1 MIEFKEMNLAQPWPA
16 MAPADIVFMLNV
28 LIYFNVETKKAI
40 LTRVRKLM
48 KPDGY
53 LFVGGGE
60 TTMGVDETFKRVAV
74 VKADT
79 TLNRRRNRRGFRN
92 SQKTKCGNHRRNLAV
107 DLPKMS
113 SHRPSR

>member
-53 LFVGGGE
+53 LFVGGEQPWELTRPSSGS
-60 TTMGVDETFKRVAV
+60 RSI
-74 VKADT
+74 KAHT
-79 TLNRRRNRRGFRN
+79 TLNRRRIRRGFRN
-92 SQKTKCGNHRRNLAV
+92 SQKTKCGNRRRNLAV